1 MTGRRT
7 GWRKRLSGGLLAA
20 ATLLM
25 MAGGGSAAEPEA
37 GEDYRKVGEPRVND
51 DGTVPVAEFF
61 SYLCP
66 HCARFNGRFSAW
78 LEEAQPPVAVEEI
91 PVVFRPSWEPLARA
105 YWVADTLGVVE
116 RIHEP
121 LFQAI
126 HEQRR
131 NLGSR
136 EALRAFFVEHD
147 VEGEDFDQAWDGIA
161 VDRGL
166 RRGQQAMSEYGVRV
180 TPAVV
185 VAEAYL
191 VTPRQAGSLEAMIE
205 TIAALVER
213 HAEEGG

>member
-1 MTGRRT
+1 MRRM
-7 GWRKRLSGGLLAA
+7 SGVLLAA
-20 ATLLM
+20 AAALL
-25 MAGGGSAAEPEA
+25 MAGGGSAAELKA

-51 DGTVPVAEFF
+51 DGTVPVADFF

-66 HCARFNGRFSAW
+66 HCARFSERFSAW
-78 LEEAQPPVAVEEI
+78 LERAQPPVAVEEI

-105 YWVADTLGVVE
+105 YWVAETLGAVE
-116 RIHEP
+116 QVHGP
-121 LFQAI
+121 LFRAI

-136 EALRAFFVEHD
+136 EALRAFFVEHG
-147 VEGEDFDQAWDGIA
+147 VEGEAFDQAWDGIG

-166 RRGQQAMSEYGVRV
+166 RRARQAMADYGIRV
-180 TPAVV
+180 TPSVV